1 MKVLHWYPNFLHGGG
16 CANAVWGLAAAEA
29 RQGAEVVVAAAVST
43 RRPLYQSLGA
53 IPGVEVLEWRPARTW
68 MVGGQYVRLATRRES
83 RRLAGVA
90 PDILHAHGEFNLD
103 NLRVARLFRCPVV
116 ISPHGACHPVVLA
129 KSRRLAKRAFLG
141 TERVLL
147 RHHRRAYHALSP
159 AEADHVAAV
168 FPDTP
173 TYCVPQGP
181 STFVTAGVFPGG
193 FAPSSSPQGVT
204 FVFVGRLDV
213 FTKGL
218 DLLLEA
224 FASTVHEAPG
234 QASRLILAGPDWN
247 GGLSWLQQRAIELGI
262 ADRVRF
268 TGALRGE
275 DVAEVLA
282 SADIYVQLSRHEGFP
297 LSVAEALLARK
308 PAVLSQAIGT
318 MSYPEIA
325 ALPHVR
331 VVPPSVG
338 EATRAMTELAAD
350 LPTRSRAAQCSAEK
364 LADFFSWDRIAR
376 QHLAQYERL
385 RGT

>member
-1 MKVLHWYPNFLHGGG
+1 
-16 CANAVWGLAAAEA
+16 
-29 RQGAEVVVAAAVST
+29 
-43 RRPLYQSLGA
+43 
-53 IPGVEVLEWRPARTW
+53 
-68 MVGGQYVRLATRRES
+68 
-83 RRLAGVA
+83 
-90 PDILHAHGEFNLD
+90 
-103 NLRVARLFRCPVV
+103 
-116 ISPHGACHPVVLA
+116 
-129 KSRRLAKRAFLG
+129 
-141 TERVLL
+141 
-147 RHHRRAYHALSP
+147 
-159 AEADHVAAV
+159 
-168 FPDTP
+168 
-173 TYCVPQGP
+173 
-181 STFVTAGVFPGG
+181 
-193 FAPSSSPQGVT
+193 
-204 FVFVGRLDV
+204 V

-234 QASRLILAGPDWN
+234 QSSRLILAGPDWN

-275 DVAEVLA
+275 NVAEVLA

-350 LPTRSRAAQCSAEK
+350 LPARSRAAQCSAET

-385 RGT
+385 RGI